1 MITQPL
7 PSCQTNAW
15 QKALQQAIR
24 DPAELLR
31 RLALPDDLL
40 PAARAAA
47 ARFPLRVPRSFVAR
61 MRPGDPHD
69 PLLRQV
75 LPLAGELESRP
86 GFEADPVGDHA
97 ARRAPALLHKYP
109 GRALLIAAGA
119 CAGHCRYCFRRHFP
133 YQDNH
138 DLAAAL
144 AQIEADATLHEII
157 LSGGDPLSLSDARL
171 GALLD
176 RLEAVPH
183 LRRLRLHTRYP
194 IFLPER
200 ITAALCQRLAACR
213 LPVAVVIHCNH
224 AQEIDAEVRDAL
236 ARLRASGAVLLNQAV
251 LLRGV
256 NDSLESLAGL
266 GEALF
271 AAGVIPYYLH
281 QLDRVAGAGHFEVP
295 DAEALALHRALR
307 ETQPGYL
314 VPRLVREQAGMA
326 SKTPLL
332 PPSDL

>member
-1 MITQPL
+1 MITQPI
-7 PSCQTNAW
+7 PSCQTSAW

-31 RLALPDDLL
+31 RLALPERLL

-47 ARFPLRVPRSFVAR
+47 ERFPLRVPQGFVAR

-75 LPLAGELESRP
+75 LPLAEELEIRP
-86 GFEADPVGDHA
+86 GFAADPVGDHA

-133 YQDNH
+133 YHEN
-138 DLAAAL
+138 LELESAL
-144 AQIEADATLHEII
+144 TQIAGDASLGEII

-171 GALLD
+171 AALFD
-176 RLEAVPH
+176 RLETIPH

-194 IFLPER
+194 VFLPER
-200 ITAALCQRLAACR
+200 VTDGLCKRLAACR

-224 AQEIDAEVRDAL
+224 AREIDASVRDAL
-236 ARLRASGAVLLNQAV
+236 DRLRASGAVLLNQAV

-256 NDSLESLAGL
+256 NDSLASLGEL

-271 AAGVIPYYLH
+271 AAGVLPYYLH

-295 DAEALALHRALR
+295 DGEAVALHRALR

-314 VPRLVREQAGMA
+314 VPRLVREEAGMP
-326 SKTPLL
+326 SKTPLTNPTRL
-332 PPSDL
+332 

>member
-7 PSCQTNAW
+7 PSCQTSAW

-31 RLALPDDLL
+31 RLDLPDDLL

-47 ARFPLRVPRSFVAR
+47 ARFPLRVPRGYVAR

-75 LPLAGELESRP
+75 LPLAEELESRP
-86 GFEADPVGDHA
+86 GFDADPVGDQA

-138 DLAAAL
+138 DLEPAL
-144 AQIEADATLHEII
+144 ARIAADASLSEII

-171 GALLD
+171 ATLLD
-176 RLEAVPH
+176 RLEAIPH
-183 LRRLRLHTRYP
+183 LRRLRLHTRHP
-194 IFLPER
+194 VFLPER
-200 ITAALCQRLAACR
+200 ITDALCQRLAACR
-213 LPVAVVIHCNH
+213 LPVAVVIHGNH
-224 AQEIDAEVRDAL
+224 AREIDAEVCHAL
-236 ARLRASGAVLLNQAV
+236 TRLRASGAVLLNQAV

-256 NDSLESLAGL
+256 NDSLASLAEL
-266 GEALF
+266 GETLF
-271 AAGVIPYYLH
+271 DAGVIPYYLH

-295 DAEALALHRALR
+295 DEEALALHAALR
-307 ETQPGYL
+307 DTQPGYL
-314 VPRLVREQAGMA
+314 VPRLVRERAGMA
-326 SKTPLL
+326 SKTPLFS
-332 PPSDL
+332 PSGI